1 MPKHRRHKGLAV
13 LSTMLGLSA
22 GALFFLLAAA
32 PVSPARTALAPH
44 HDPGREETEVGIG
57 AQPGEAP
64 DLAHLR
70 RAVAALRDAGRR
82 GAMRRLESD
91 PTYSALRAEKTVP
104 EPLGEDLAACLATPN
119 RACLLREALAQ
130 AYRIDDRKRRD
141 WMLEAIAGELVRA
154 GLYRDAS
161 TVIALVDDP
170 RYALRVA
177 DAIGAALKAP
187 NKKTPPPELEPLRA
201 VSLARQAKQAAQA
214 GAFDRAQAL
223 LDEAAA
229 AQTVL
234 NGAHARAY
242 ANFEIGSAWIL
253 LYQQSAV
260 AAYREKARAL
270 AGENPIP
277 GYRARLYLQ
286 LAAAAGHRSHD
297 PAQDSTGSDLWRAEQ
312 AIAAVVP
319 AQRRVFLLTGLR
331 SGAAPPDVLARAHQ
345 WAAAIAAGVTAP
357 FGRAQSFLRLAA
369 TLPAAKVGAQSTG
382 APP

>member
-13 LSTMLGLSA
+13 LPTMLSLSA

-44 HDPGREETEVGIG
+44 HDPGREEAAAGIG

-64 DLAHLR
+64 DLTHLR
-70 RAVAALRDAGRR
+70 REIAALRDAGRR
-82 GAMRRLESD
+82 GALTRLETD
-91 PTYSALRAEKTVP
+91 RTYSALKAEKRVP
-104 EPLGEDLAACLATPN
+104 EPLGEDLAACLTTPN

-130 AYRIDDRKRRD
+130 AYRIDDRERRD

-154 GLYRDAS
+154 GLYRDA
-161 TVIALVDDP
+161 TTIIALVDDP
-170 RYALRVA
+170 RYALRIA
-177 DAIGAALKAP
+177 DAINAALTGP
-187 NKKTPPPELEPLRA
+187 DETTPTPKLEPFRA
-201 VSLARQAKQAAQA
+201 VSLARRATEAAQA
-214 GAFDRAQAL
+214 GAIDRAQAL

-229 AQTVL
+229 AQTNL
-234 NGAHARAY
+234 DGAHARAY

-253 LYQQSAV
+253 LYQHSAV
-260 AAYREKARAL
+260 AAFRRKARAL

-312 AIAAVVP
+312 AIAAVAP

-345 WAAAIAAGVTAP
+345 RAAAIAAGVTAP

-369 TLPAAKVGAQSTG
+369 TLPTAKVGAQSTG
-382 APP
+382 SSP